1 MKMRVAFVSYLFS
14 IVLLLSRGILS
25 VVYAEPAVRTIAAQS
40 TIRDDDKHNFLNENG
55 DHLDASCSSSS
66 ISLCLR
72 PLTARNGVYLRTLS
86 RRHHDDDEK
95 NFGHGSSNY
104 CWQSS
109 PATNTMV
116 PPSKSSLKIA
126 VASLPSTVRLGSN
139 NPNNENVEKQSLALK
154 LDLLFATTK
163 VQNNEIPLP
172 RSIAELQDKMEFSS
186 LAQSRLPPNME
197 LSSRAAA
204 RVNLSGRWRPS
215 TTAQDLTD
223 YDQFLQAC
231 CSDKISYWTR
241 QLLSSSSVV
250 SRQEFIVKQLE
261 DGRVLEMVDIH
272 PLASSVWNRT
282 IITNTIPNHSYVNKL
297 KGPQENLV
305 LIEAYWEENGSVHT
319 SSLRM
324 VEDDDTGEDNG
335 KGWLRTRLRLFPTR
349 SETQKDKTREMVVE
363 TTYHSTLYPIDA
375 QAMLKAGQGEDAST
389 TKMVWKWEE
398 VIESSR

>member
-14 IVLLLSRGILS
+14 IVLLLSRGGLS
-25 VVYAEPAVRTIAAQS
+25 VVYAEPAVRTIAAHS
-40 TIRDDDKHNFLNENG
+40 TIRDDDKHFLNENG
-55 DHLDASCSSSS
+55 DHLRASCSSSS
-66 ISLCLR
+66 LSLCLR
-72 PLTARNGVYLRTLS
+72 PLTARSGLYLRTLN
-86 RRHHDDDEK
+86 RHHDEK
-95 NFGHGSSNY
+95 EKKFEHVPINY

-109 PATNTMV
+109 TANDTMV
-116 PPSKSSLKIA
+116 PPSKSPLKIA
-126 VASLPSTVRLGSN
+126 IASLPFTVRLGSN

-172 RSIAELQDKMEFSS
+172 RSIAELQDNMEFSW
-186 LAQSRLPPNME
+186 LTQSRLPPNME

-204 RVNLSGRWRPS
+204 QVNLSGRWRPT

-223 YDQFLQAC
+223 YDQFLKAC

-261 DGRVLEMVDIH
+261 EGRMLEMVDIH
-272 PLASSVWNRT
+272 PLASSAWNRT
-282 IITNTIPNHSYVNKL
+282 IVTNTIPNHAYVNKL

-305 LIEAYWEENGSVHT
+305 LIEAYWEENGMVHT

-324 VEDDDTGEDNG
+324 VEDDATGGDNG
-335 KGWLRTRLRLFPTR
+335 EGWLRTRLYLFPTR
-349 SETQKDKTREMVVE
+349 SETHEDKSREMVVE
-363 TTYHSTLYPIDA
+363 TTYHSTLYPTDA